1 MVRLVEPTLWVNLSK
16 GFKVSQYEVWLEQFD
31 PKFFSRFTEEFLMPH
46 YSLSRYQWGVTS
58 LKPKI
63 LIKMADVYKRL
74 DEGVQIQKYRSF
86 ELFPLGLEKS
96 DRSEASSQMYE
107 VEYSA
112 LEHFDIGYLQISV
125 GRRIERFGYII
136 PSEVQ
141 PLLLV

>member
-16 GFKVSQYEVWLEQFD
+16 GFKVYRYEVWLEQFD

-74 DEGVQIQKYRSF
+74 DEGVQTQKYRSF

-112 LEHFDIGYLQISV
+112 LEHFDIGYDQISV
-125 GRRIERFGYII
+125 GRRIERFGYIT

-141 PLLLV
+141 PFLLV

>member
-1 MVRLVEPTLWVNLSK
+1 MRLVEPTLWVNISK
-16 GFKVSQYEVWLEQFD
+16 GFKVSRYEVRLEQFD
-31 PKFFSRFTEEFLMPH
+31 PTFFSRFTEEFLLPH

-63 LIKMADVYKRL
+63 LIKMADDYKRL
-74 DEGVQIQKYRSF
+74 DEDVQTEKYRSF

-96 DRSEASSQMYE
+96 DRSETTAQSYE

-112 LEHFDIGYLQISV
+112 LEHYLIGYVQISV
-125 GRRIERFGYII
+125 GRRIDRYSYIT